1 MAKGGPVRTPFAGPA
16 ESALSSEMAGN
27 VGSTKPLSPAFQPFA
42 FRELGA

>member
-16 ESALSSEMAGN
+16 ESALFKRDGRERGEYQAAI
-27 VGSTKPLSPAFQPFA
+27 PAFQPFA